1 MTAPAVAARAR
12 PRPTAGTTAIT
23 VAAAAAATATAT
35 GKRAASRSATPGSPQ
50 DQALRGLL
58 LDCRRLLSERG
69 EANGPGIAQAIVGQI
84 DSLSD
89 ELRGRFFE
97 HLAHD
102 YSPDPKKVLA
112 AALAYAQAPANSA
125 HLIHLTQAAEPPR
138 QELFRRINRA
148 PGGTAALVRLR
159 RALLERLP
167 RKPVL
172 AGVEHDL
179 LHLLSSWFNP
189 GFLQMRKVDWTSPAQ
204 LLEQIIRHE
213 AVHEVDGWD
222 DLRRRLLPD
231 RRCFAFFHPQL
242 PDEPLI
248 FVEVALVPEMAGA
261 IAPLI
266 DKKSQPLAPDQF
278 KVAVFYSI
286 SNCQPGLRGVSLGN
300 FLIKRVA
307 EQLKHELPQLKT
319 FCTLSPIPALS
330 TWLHQLANP
339 AHDPVRGPPYDPQN
353 PGSALAG
360 LPAAATE
367 RALHALAVL
376 REAAG
381 DELQALSH
389 DHTLSALPAA
399 AHHAL
404 WRLAALYLVHRS
416 AQPGGD
422 PVARF
427 HLDNGARLERLNAQ
441 ANLSAKGLKQSAG
454 LMVNYLYDLTRIE
467 NCHDR
472 FVQGRVVHS
481 RALSAL
487 L

>member
-1 MTAPAVAARAR
+1 MSPASTAAPAARPAAAPPQPPGQGTRKAARKTAHTAAR
-12 PRPTAGTTAIT
+12 SP
-23 VAAAAAATATAT
+23 VA
-35 GKRAASRSATPGSPQ
+35 RSASQ
-50 DQALRGLL
+50 DPLLRSLL
-58 LDCRRLLSERG
+58 GDCRRLLSEKG
-69 EANGPGIAQAIVGQI
+69 EANGPGIATAIVTQI
-84 DSLSD
+84 AALGDD
-89 ELRGRFFE
+89 ARHRFFD
-97 HLAHD
+97 HLARD
-102 YSPDPKKVLA
+102 FSPDPKKVLA
-112 AALAYAQAPANSA
+112 SAMAYAQAPANTE
-125 HLIHLTQAAEPPR
+125 HLIRLTQAAEPPR

-167 RKPVL
+167 RQPAL

-189 GFLQMRKVDWTSPAQ
+189 GFLQMRKVDWNSPAQ

-222 DLRRRLLPD
+222 DLRRRLQPD

-266 DKKSQPLAPDQF
+266 DKKSQPLAADQF

-307 EQLKHELPQLKT
+307 EVLKHELPQLKT
-319 FCTLSPIPALS
+319 FCTLSPIPGFSA
-330 TWLHQLANP
+330 WLHKLVNP
-339 AHDPVRGPPYDPQN
+339 GRDPAII
-353 PGSALAG
+353 GSALAG
-360 LPAAATE
+360 LPQAATE
-367 RALHALAVL
+367 RALHAAVLL

-381 DELQALSH
+381 DELQALH
-389 DHTLSALPAA
+389 HAPTLAALSSAS
-399 AHHAL
+399 HHAL

-441 ANLSAKGLKQSAG
+441 ANLSPKGLKQAAG
-454 LMVNYLYDLTRIE
+454 LMVNYLYDLARIE
-467 NCHDR
+467 TCHDR
-472 FVQGRVVHS
+472 FVKGRVAHS
-481 RALSAL
+481 RALAAL